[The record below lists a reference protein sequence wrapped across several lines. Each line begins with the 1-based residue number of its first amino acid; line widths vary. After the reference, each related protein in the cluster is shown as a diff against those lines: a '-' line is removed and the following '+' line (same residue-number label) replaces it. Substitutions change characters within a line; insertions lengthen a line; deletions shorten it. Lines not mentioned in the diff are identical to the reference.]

1 MLRNHFAPALKSNE
15 IEIKWKSC
23 IKTIAKIQFDLAI
36 FSDFFFTQKTIGIRK
51 NLRPMKYRFNLRK
64 KTTLKSNKNSFSS
77 AFIKAT
83 RTDLHSTE
91 YHQFLFLAT
100 VKRHHKLLCSSKCD
114 VGLHLSSRTIEM
126 SDKITKANKPIEIH
140 SGNLWMKWQVF
151 LFAIY

>member
-15 IEIKWKSC
+15 IQFKCRSR
-23 IKTIAKIQFDLAI
+23 IKTMAKILFDLAI
-36 FSDFFFTQKTIGIRK
+36 FSLILFFHPENDWYKEKFKANEIQIQFTE
-51 NLRPMKYRFNLRK
+51 K

-114 VGLHLSSRTIEM
+114 VDLHLSSRTIEM

-140 SGNLWMKWQVF
+140 SGNLWMK
-151 LFAIY
+151 